1 MPSAQELQ
9 IDDAAGIAMTRSGA
23 DVRSLL
29 QAIHSASG
37 SNLSLLHPRGKVLF
51 AEGEAARGVFIL
63 RTGRA
68 TVSISSSEGRVVIL
82 QIARPGDVLGLNSAL
97 RNESYNTTVQTI
109 ESTRTHF
116 ISREQ
121 LVEVI
126 KENQPV
132 AYAISQILSREIAEL
147 TERAR
152 SLLLPQTVIAK
163 LARLLLEWCEESRA
177 KGSSPLQIAR
187 TFTHEDLARMIC
199 SSRETVT
206 RLLAGL
212 NRRRILRMTPDSFL
226 IVDHAALQK
235 IAVGLKA

>member
-1 MPSAQELQ
+1 
-9 IDDAAGIAMTRSGA
+9 
-23 DVRSLL
+23 
-29 QAIHSASG
+29 
-37 SNLSLLHPRGKVLF
+37 
-51 AEGEAARGVFIL
+51 
-63 RTGRA
+63 
-68 TVSISSSEGRVVIL
+68 
-82 QIARPGDVLGLNSAL
+82 
-97 RNESYNTTVQTI
+97 
-109 ESTRTHF
+109 
-116 ISREQ
+116 
-121 LVEVI
+121 
-126 KENQPV
+126 
-132 AYAISQILSREIAEL
+132 LSREIAEL